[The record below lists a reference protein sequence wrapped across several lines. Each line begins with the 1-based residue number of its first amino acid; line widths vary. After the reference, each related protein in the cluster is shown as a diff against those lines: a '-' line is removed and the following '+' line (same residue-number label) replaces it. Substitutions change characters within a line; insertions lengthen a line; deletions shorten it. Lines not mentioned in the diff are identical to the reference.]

1 MMLPLTLAPKP
12 PVPVPLG
19 PTNDELA
26 AVLDAMAELL
36 VRLDEPN
43 PYRVRAYLNA
53 AASLRDEEEPVVVR
67 YAEGGA
73 KALEDLDGVG
83 LNLAAHLADYIETGR
98 IRLYD
103 RLMEVADPEALFR
116 SVPGIGPDLARRFV
130 EELGL
135 TSLAALERALF
146 DGRVEAL
153 EGVGPRTAEG
163 LRLQLNTI
171 LHRAQRLRARR
182 VRRQMLSQRVRRWR
196 AEQRGPIPVDPSPS
210 DPTPGAPAEP
220 LPAADDD
227 GHTLRIVERP
237 PLRRVA

>member
-1 MMLPLTLAPKP
+1 MMTPVSLAQKP
-12 PVPVPLG
+12 VVPAPLG
-19 PTNDELA
+19 PSNDELA
-26 AVLDAMAELL
+26 AVLGAMAELL
-36 VRLDEPN
+36 VRIEEPN

-53 AASLRDEEEPVVVR
+53 AESLRAEDEPVVVR
-67 YAEGGA
+67 YVEGGA
-73 KALEDLDGVG
+73 KALEALDGVG

-116 SVPGIGPDLARRFV
+116 SVPSIGPDLARRLV
-130 EELGL
+130 DDLGL
-135 TSLAALERALF
+135 ASLAALERALL

-153 EGVGPRTAEG
+153 DGIGPRTVEG

-182 VRRQMLSQRVRRWR
+182 VRRQMLAQRVMRWR
-196 AEQRGPIPVDPSPS
+196 AAQRGPLPS
-210 DPTPGAPAEP
+210 DPTPVDPTPAPTAQTEG
-220 LPAADDD
+220 D

-237 PLRRVA
+237 ALRRVA

>member
-1 MMLPLTLAPKP
+1 MLTPVALAPKP
-12 PVPVPLG
+12 AVPAPLG
-19 PTNDELA
+19 PTNHELA

-36 VRLDEPN
+36 VRIEEPN

-53 AASLRDEEEPVVVR
+53 AASLRAEEEPAVVR
-67 YAEGGA
+67 YVEGGA
-73 KALEDLDGVG
+73 KALEALDGVG

-116 SVPGIGPDLARRFV
+116 SVPGVGPDLARRLV
-130 EELGL
+130 EDLGL
-135 TSLAALERALF
+135 TSLAALERALL

-153 EGVGPRTAEG
+153 PGIGTRTVEG

-182 VRRQMLSQRVRRWR
+182 VRRQMLAQRVHRWR
-196 AEQRGPIPVDPSPS
+196 AAQRGPLPNDSGPS
-210 DPTPGAPAEP
+210 DPTPAPP
-220 LPAADDD
+220 QPATTLAQDD
-227 GHTLRIVERP
+227 TVLRIVERP
-237 PLRRVA
+237 ALRRVA